1 MAEDR
6 ALLQAESFFAGF
18 FTDRHGDPL
27 AALPRALR
35 RSPGRGVW
43 YQDRSPTEGE
53 LEGAVEVFVVLREP
67 YEPFE
72 ETDDVTR
79 IAYEVMDETDWDL
92 HVIPHH
98 DSVAGPRAEWAEKK
112 GGEL

>member
-1 MAEDR
+1 MQVTRTPADVLATLSRRYREHYGDRLAGVYAVPEDPYEER
-6 ALLQAESFFAGF
+6 A
-18 FTDRHGDPL
+18 
-27 AALPRALR
+27 
-35 RSPGRGVW
+35 
-43 YQDRSPTEGE
+43 PTENE
-53 LEGAVEVFVVLREP
+53 LEGAVEVFVVLKEP

-98 DSVAGPRAEWAEKK
+98 DSETGRRAEWAKEN
-112 GGEL
+112 GVEL